1 MKKYYYFLPLLLIMA
16 CTSLEEHANTLQQ
29 TLSLINFEY
38 KEFVCDYQVYDI
50 ADCYVTKSTGEI
62 FVFTCFITT
71 SSRTSIP

>member
-1 MKKYYYFLPLLLIMA
+1 MA

-62 FVFTCFITT
+62 FVFTCKDGNCYLELNNSKSKVKRIK
-71 SSRTSIP
+71 